1 MKKPLT
7 PQQAL
12 ARLQDL
18 CSRSEQCSAD
28 LAKKMHGWGISSGNI
43 EKILALLVRDR
54 FVDDNRFAAA
64 FACDK
69 YRFAGW
75 GKIKIARQLASKNID
90 RTIISAALHEID
102 DEEYSAI
109 ALRALKAKT
118 RSIKEGNTYEGRTKL
133 FRVGVTRGYETSL
146 ISDII
151 KNGNVWD

>member
-1 MKKPLT
+1 M
-7 PQQAL
+7 
-12 ARLQDL
+12 QDL

-75 GKIKIARQLASKNID
+75 G
-90 RTIISAALHEID
+90 
-102 DEEYSAI
+102 
-109 ALRALKAKT
+109 
-118 RSIKEGNTYEGRTKL
+118 
-133 FRVGVTRGYETSL
+133 
-146 ISDII
+146 
-151 KNGNVWD
+151 